1 MKKTAMPR
9 ALASLEI
16 SRVCVIATPIS
27 FVASA
32 CEFGPNVKPSA
43 TIAE

>member
-16 SRVCVIATPIS
+16 SRVCVIATPML
-27 FVASA
+27 V
-32 CEFGPNVKPSA
+32 EFAPNVKPSA